1 MIARRVTLTVCPAH
15 SSPSATLTSSQ
26 GTPPENEI
34 PVADHFLQ
42 CAVEDGE
49 SEQHIAERVAATLSS
64 GTSWKRVAEILRMP
78 VGEAERRFAHLRA
91 GTSQGRP

>member
-1 MIARRVTLTVCPAH
+1 MTRLTRQILDDDEALADWCEA
-15 SSPSATLTSSQ
+15 A
-26 GTPPENEI
+26 GPPPGNEI

-49 SEQHIAERVAATLSS
+49 SEQHIAERVAAALSS
-64 GTSWKRVAEILRMP
+64 GSSWKRVAEILGMP

-91 GTSQGRP
+91 STSQGRP

>member
-1 MIARRVTLTVCPAH
+1 MIQRLLNDDEAVADWCETGGP
-15 SSPSATLTSSQ
+15 
-26 GTPPENEI
+26 PPENEI
-34 PVADHFLQ
+34 PVADYFLQ

-49 SEQHIAERVAATLSS
+49 SEQHIAERVAAALSS
-64 GTSWKRVAEILRMP
+64 GTSWKRVAEILGMS